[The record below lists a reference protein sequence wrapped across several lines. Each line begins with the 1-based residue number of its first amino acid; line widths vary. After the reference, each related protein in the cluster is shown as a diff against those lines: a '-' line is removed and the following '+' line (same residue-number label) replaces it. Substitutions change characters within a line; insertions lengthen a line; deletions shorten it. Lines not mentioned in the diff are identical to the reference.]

1 MDIRMR
7 ISSLKHKIVDKKVTT
22 IVIKI
27 NNVEYLSVDCVVH
40 FYIYFVG
47 LPGLAG
53 CPDLGFGF
61 P

>member
-40 FYIYFVG
+40 FHIYFVG
-47 LPGLAG
+47 LQGLTG